1 MGSDIMLIDF
11 DKSIYTYDKLVRDSK
26 ELEKQYG
33 DILKCVTIGKSHDNR
48 DIVLLKLGL
57 GQNHMVCS
65 AGVHGRES
73 INPLVLVKIAEY
85 YAMLYRSHESSF
97 KKSKSLEISMLY
109 KSRKKYGQI
118 LFRRCVYE
126 LLNTVTILL
135 IPLLNPDGYMI
146 ALEGFDVIR
155 DTYLRTICS
164 KENSLYNTWKFNGRG
179 IDINR
184 NFPSKLWMKKMEKD
198 EAASE
203 NETKALIDVF
213 NQYNPLGYLD
223 FHSRG
228 EAIYFYRS
236 TMSDEYNKRQLDIAN
251 KLVDIIDYDLM
262 EPEEEIDIG
271 DSGGNTV
278 HYFSEHFNKPALTIE
293 TVEEAGDFPLSPDYR
308 QKVFDEIKLIILEF
322 GSLIF

>member
-1 MGSDIMLIDF
+1 MAIDF
-11 DKSIYTYDKLVRDSK
+11 DELIYTYDKLVSDSI

-48 DIVLLKLGL
+48 DIILLKLGI
-57 GQNHMVCS
+57 GQNYIVCTG
-65 AGVHGRES
+65 GVHGRES
-73 INPLVLVKIAEY
+73 INPVVLMKIVEY
-85 YAMLYRSHESSF
+85 YAMLYMSHESSLE
-97 KKSKSLEISMLY
+97 KSKSIEISKLY
-109 KSRKKYGQI
+109 KSRNKYGQI

-126 LLNTVTILL
+126 LLNTYTILF

-146 ALEGFDVIR
+146 ALEGFDIIN
-155 DTYLRTICS
+155 DTYLRSICS
-164 KENSLYNTWKFNGRG
+164 KDNRPYKTWKFNGRA

-184 NFPSKLWMKKMEKD
+184 NFPSKLWMKKNDLD

-213 NQYNPLGYLD
+213 NQYKPLGYLD

-228 EAIYFYRS
+228 ESIYFHRN
-236 TMSDEYNKRQLDIAN
+236 TMSNEYNRIQLDIAN

-262 EPEEEIDIG
+262 EPEEEIDMG

-278 HYFSEHFNKPALTIE
+278 HYFSEHFSKPCFTIE
-293 TVEEAGDFPLSPDYR
+293 TVEEAGDFPLDSKYR
-308 QKVFDEIKLIILEF
+308 QKVFDEIKLIIVEF
-322 GSLIF
+322 GSLVIV

>member
-1 MGSDIMLIDF
+1 MFGDF
-11 DKSIYTYDKLVRDSK
+11 DKSIYTYDKLVNDSK

-48 DIVLLKLGL
+48 DILLLKLGL
-57 GQNHMVCS
+57 GQNHMICS

-73 INPLVLVKIAEY
+73 INPVVLVKIAQY
-85 YAMLYRSHESSF
+85 YAMLYRSHEESF
-97 KKSKSLEISMLY
+97 KKSKSHEISKLY

-126 LLNTVTILL
+126 LLNTFTILF

-146 ALEGFDVIR
+146 ALEGFDIIK
-155 DTYLRTICS
+155 DTYLKKICS
-164 KENSLYNTWKFNGRG
+164 KDNLPYKSWKFNGRG

-184 NFPSKLWMKKMEKD
+184 NFPSKLWMKKNDLD

-203 NETKALIDVF
+203 NETIALIDVF
-213 NQYNPLGYLD
+213 NQYKPLGYLD

-228 EAIYFYRS
+228 ESIYFYRS
-236 TMSDEYNKRQLDIAN
+236 TMSVEYNKMQLDIAN

-262 EPEEEIDIG
+262 EPEDEIDIG

-278 HYFSEHFNKPALTIE
+278 HYFSEHFNKSAFTIE
-293 TVEEAGDFPLSPDYR
+293 TVEEDADFPLNPDYR

-322 GSLIF
+322 GSLII

>member
-1 MGSDIMLIDF
+1 MFDDF
-11 DKSIYTYDKLVRDSK
+11 DKSFYTYDKLVSVSK

-48 DIVLLKLGL
+48 DIILLKLGL

-73 INPLVLVKIAEY
+73 INPVVLVKIVEY
-85 YAMLYRSHESSF
+85 YAMLYRSHEASF
-97 KKSKSLEISMLY
+97 KKSKSHEISKLY

-126 LLNTVTILL
+126 LLNTYTILF
-135 IPLLNPDGYMI
+135 IPLVNPDGYMI
-146 ALEGFDVIR
+146 ALEGFDAII
-155 DTYLRTICS
+155 DTYLRDVCK
-164 KENSLYNTWKFNGRG
+164 KEDLSYNAWKFNGRAV
-179 IDINR
+179 DINR
-184 NFPSKLWMKKMEKD
+184 NFPSKLWVKKNDLD

-203 NETKALIDVF
+203 NETKALIHVF
-213 NQYNPLGYLD
+213 NQFKPLGYID

-228 EAIYFYRS
+228 ESIYFYRS
-236 TMSDEYNKRQLDIAN
+236 TMPVEYNNRQLSIAN
-251 KLVDIIDYDLM
+251 RLADIIDYVLM

-278 HYFSEHFNKPALTIE
+278 HYFSENFNKPAFTIE
-293 TVEEAGDFPLSPDYR
+293 TVEEDADFPLDPDYR

-322 GSLIF
+322 GSLII

>member
-1 MGSDIMLIDF
+1 MVIDF
-11 DKSIYTYDKLVRDSK
+11 DKSIYTYDKLVSDSN
-26 ELEKQYG
+26 ELERQYG

-48 DIVLLKLGL
+48 DIILLKLGL

-73 INPLVLVKIAEY
+73 INPIVLLKIAQY

-97 KKSKSLEISMLY
+97 EKSKSIEISKLY
-109 KSRKKYGQI
+109 RSREIYGQI

-126 LLNTVTILL
+126 LLNTYTILF

-146 ALEGFDVIR
+146 ALEGFDTINN
-155 DTYLRTICS
+155 TFLRSICS
-164 KENSLYNTWKFNGRG
+164 KDNLLYKTYKFNGRA

-184 NFPSKLWMKKMEKD
+184 NFPSKLWMKKNDLD

-203 NETKALIDVF
+203 NETKVLIDVF
-213 NQYNPLGYLD
+213 NQYKPLGYLD

-228 EAIYFYRS
+228 ESIYFYRS
-236 TMSDEYNKRQLDIAN
+236 TMSVEYNKRQLDIAN

-278 HYFSEHFNKPALTIE
+278 HYFSEHFNKPAFTIE
-293 TVEEAGDFPLSPDYR
+293 TVEEDADFPLNPEYR

-322 GSLIF
+322 GSLIIG

>member
-1 MGSDIMLIDF
+1 MFGDF
-11 DKSIYTYDKLVRDSK
+11 DKSIYTYDKLVNDSK

-48 DIVLLKLGL
+48 DILLLKLGL
-57 GQNHMVCS
+57 GQNHMICS

-73 INPLVLVKIAEY
+73 INPVVLVKIAQY
-85 YAMLYRSHESSF
+85 YAMLYRSHEESF
-97 KKSKSLEISMLY
+97 KKSKSNEISKLY

-126 LLNTVTILL
+126 LLNTFTILF

-146 ALEGFDVIR
+146 ALEGFDIIK
-155 DTYLRTICS
+155 DTYLKNFCS
-164 KENSLYNTWKFNGRG
+164 KDNLPYKSWKFNGRG

-184 NFPSKLWMKKMEKD
+184 NFPSKLWMKKNDLD

-203 NETKALIDVF
+203 NETIALIDVF
-213 NQYNPLGYLD
+213 NQYKPLGYLD

-228 EAIYFYRS
+228 ESIYFYRS
-236 TMSDEYNKRQLDIAN
+236 TMSVEYNKRQLDIAN

-262 EPEEEIDIG
+262 EPEDEIDIG

-278 HYFSEHFNKPALTIE
+278 HYFSEHFNKPAFTIE
-293 TVEEAGDFPLSPDYR
+293 TVEEDADFPLNPDYR

-322 GSLIF
+322 GSLII